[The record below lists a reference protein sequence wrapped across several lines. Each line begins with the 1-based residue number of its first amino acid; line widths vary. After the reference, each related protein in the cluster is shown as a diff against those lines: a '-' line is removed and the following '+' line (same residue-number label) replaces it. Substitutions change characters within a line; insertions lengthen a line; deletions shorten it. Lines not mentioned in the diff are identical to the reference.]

1 MINWKKEYINSNTL
15 KNIEVEKISNY
26 QLELSEFFV
35 EYEEYD
41 QEENCYTE
49 ILTFH
54 YTILL
59 RYWKNEMQ
67 KGWNLMSKEGW
78 NEHTDKN
85 GKEHAD
91 YYDKNPRESDH
102 SSVHIT
108 FDSENEPHVM

>member
-1 MINWKKEYINSNTL
+1 
-15 KNIEVEKISNY
+15 
-26 QLELSEFFV
+26 
-35 EYEEYD
+35 
-41 QEENCYTE
+41 
-49 ILTFH
+49 
-54 YTILL
+54 
-59 RYWKNEMQ
+59 
-67 KGWNLMSKEGW
+67 MSKEGW

>member
-1 MINWKKEYINSNTL
+1 MEGQFMDNNKIIEEFDVLIETANDVLNDNNYKGSFDLLSSFKDFLINWKKEYINSNTL
-15 KNIEVEKISNY
+15 KNIDVEKLSYY

-67 KGWNLMSKEGW
+67 KG
-78 NEHTDKN
+78 
-85 GKEHAD
+85 
-91 YYDKNPRESDH
+91 
-102 SSVHIT
+102 
-108 FDSENEPHVM
+108 